1 MQEESERKKQKC
13 LYCGNFEGYY
23 TKVLHCFLRT
33 KQGICRQQGEIVN
46 NQGTC
51 EFWKTSRR
59 RYSFRKRAVSRA
71 LYEILTEISV
81 IRQIMQE
88 SEDEGKNL

>member
-1 MQEESERKKQKC
+1 MQEEERKRKKC

-23 TKVLHCFLRT
+23 TKGLHCFDRT
-33 KQGICRQQGEIVN
+33 KQGYCREHDKIVN
-46 NQGTC
+46 NQDFC

-59 RYSFRKRAVSRA
+59 RYLVRRRAVSRA
-71 LYEILTEISV
+71 LYEILTEISA

-88 SEDEGKNL
+88 CEDEGKNL